1 MWATTLLV
9 DQFRKSG
16 ALMGVLNRIKGAFGS
31 LTRRFP
37 NSSGRAN
44 TSSQPH
50 PVDIKGKGKPSAQMA
65 DTPLNKFL
73 RERKDA
79 FLKALA
85 ANNAGTWTVVMGN
98 EAGGTLV

>member
-1 MWATTLLV
+1 
-9 DQFRKSG
+9 
-16 ALMGVLNRIKGAFGS
+16 MGVLNRIKGAFGS
-31 LTRRFP
+31 LIRRAP
-37 NSSGRAN
+37 NSFGQRN

-50 PVDIKGKGKPSAQMA
+50 PADMKGKGKTGAQIA

-85 ANNAGTWTVVMGN
+85 ANKAGTWTVVMGN
-98 EAGGTLV
+98 EAGGALV